1 MENHVMEKNFR
12 VLSVQSHVVSGYVGN
27 KSAVFPLQLHGFE
40 VDYINSVQLS
50 NHTGYKEIKGQI
62 LKSEEL
68 QELYDGLKANDL
80 LTYTHVLTGYV
91 GNVTFL
97 TKLAEII
104 QDLKKTNPSLYIV
117 CDPVM
122 GDNGIMYV
130 PSEVLPI
137 YRDILIPLSDLIT
150 PNQFEAELLTG
161 IKIKSRADI
170 MEVMKTFH
178 QNGVKTVVLSGV
190 QLETSEKLYLF
201 GSSILEGHSRN
212 LACMEIEKLP
222 AEFTG
227 TGDLFSA
234 LLLAW
239 MAKTDG
245 DLKASCEKVV
255 NSLQCV
261 LRRTIDFASKKGKN
275 VATMEL
281 QLVQSKLDIENPSI
295 DLKCL
300 DL

>member
-1 MENHVMEKNFR
+1 
-12 VLSVQSHVVSGYVGN
+12 
-27 KSAVFPLQLHGFE
+27 
-40 VDYINSVQLS
+40 
-50 NHTGYKEIKGQI
+50 
-62 LKSEEL
+62 
-68 QELYDGLKANDL
+68 
-80 LTYTHVLTGYV
+80 
-91 GNVTFL
+91 
-97 TKLAEII
+97 
-104 QDLKKTNPSLYIV
+104 
-117 CDPVM
+117 
-122 GDNGIMYV
+122 
-130 PSEVLPI
+130 
-137 YRDILIPLSDLIT
+137 
-150 PNQFEAELLTG
+150 LLTG
-161 IKIKSRADI
+161 IKIKSRTDI

-178 QNGVKTVVLSGV
+178 QNGVKTVVLSSV

-212 LACMEIEKLP
+212 LL
-222 AEFTG
+222 G
-227 TGDLFSA
+227 WL
-234 LLLAW
+234 
-239 MAKTDG
+239 KTDG